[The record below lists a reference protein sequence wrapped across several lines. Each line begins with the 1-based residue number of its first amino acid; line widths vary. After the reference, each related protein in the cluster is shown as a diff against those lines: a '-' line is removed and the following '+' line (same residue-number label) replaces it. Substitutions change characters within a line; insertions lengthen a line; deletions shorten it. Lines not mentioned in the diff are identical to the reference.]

1 MKTEL
6 YLNGSLLDLFDDI
19 NINLSYSLTD
29 IENPTNRQST
39 FSRTIEIPSTAN
51 NDSIFNQ
58 IFLFDQWVLD
68 FDPNVK
74 ADAFILQ
81 DGSEIFNGIG
91 QLLSIKDNGTS
102 KTYEIGLFGQSANLF
117 KTIEGKEL
125 TDIDFSDLNH
135 YWNEGNITDSWD
147 VNVSAPGVGYYYPF
161 VDYGQNFER
170 QNTSPASFLYTD
182 ADFYPAIYV
191 REYVDRIITD
201 AGFTWESDFFD
212 SNYFKRLIIPY
223 GVASVPY
230 LSESVLST
238 FLYRIRLKNMT
249 FPIQTSNPYPAN
261 GSTYTL
267 EMGVSTPSPYFDG
280 GNYNTTTYKYTAPAN
295 ESLNL
300 QFTTTCFPDANYVNV
315 TATFKLYKNGS
326 FYDDFF
332 ALNWD
337 GSELGNPKSLTGFIS
352 AVSLSVGDTLEVRMN
367 VTNVAGTVKMRV
379 VWNET
384 YWLNQLA
391 ETPTM
396 QPGYFWDMS
405 QTIVP
410 KIKQSELLNGLI
422 NMFNLFIMPDKNEP
436 TKLLIEPYK
445 DFYFD
450 TANDWTS
457 KWDVA
462 KGYEV
467 TPNGYLSSKL
477 YNFKYKNGGAFFEK
491 RYQDSY
497 QSGYGDRLYK
507 VNNDFSTD
515 TNSKETVF
523 ACCTMAGYTSSARIA
538 PRFWDLDQSGVVK
551 GITAGLRVLYAS
563 YITYPKVSGDFYFNS
578 VLFDNYPYAGTLD
591 NPYNPLYDLLF
602 GIPQELYYS
611 NTAENTSVY
620 KYTNGNLFNVYWK
633 NYIDELTDSNAKK
646 VTLYVNLTPND
657 IAQLDFRKLVYI
669 NNTLFRILAISDY
682 DANSRQSTKVDLLKV
697 TDQPEFV
704 PTVFELTNGT
714 GAFILDEPQPKIIT
728 NLA

>member
-58 IFLFDQWVLD
+58 IFLFDQWVID

-102 KTYEIGLFGQSANLF
+102 RTYEIGLFGQSANLF

-170 QNTSPASFLYTD
+170 QNTAPASFLYTD

-191 REYVDRIITD
+191 REYVDRIISD

-212 SNYFKRLIIPY
+212 SDYFKRLIIPY

-230 LSESVLST
+230 ITESELYK
-238 FLYRIRLKNMT
+238 FLYKAGLTSNYGFIPPTLGGTTLPLNDVTTTGFFNGGHYSTSTYRYTAIQAVDTNFQGHFKAYVQ
-249 FPIQTSNPYPAN
+249 QTSPIVYPDSVTARFSIFKN
-261 GSTYTL
+261 GVEVAYNTYTW
-267 EMGVSTPSPYFDG
+267 GATDSSTQIINVFYAD
-280 GNYNTTTYKYTAPAN
+280 TA
-295 ESLNL
+295 
-300 QFTTTCFPDANYVNV
+300 V
-315 TATFKLYKNGS
+315 
-326 FYDDFF
+326 
-332 ALNWD
+332 
-337 GSELGNPKSLTGFIS
+337 
-352 AVSLSVGDTLEVRMN
+352 SVGDYYEIKVNTLYVGLTSLN
-367 VTNVAGTVKMRV
+367 TGIYLDKTD
-379 VWNET
+379 T
-384 YWLNQLA
+384 FFLNQLA
-391 ETPTM
+391 KTPTM
-396 QPGYFWDMS
+396 QPGFFWDMS

-410 KIKQSELLNGLI
+410 KIKQSELLSGLI
-422 NMFNLFIMPDKNEP
+422 NMFNLFVMPDKNEP

-467 TPNGYLSSKL
+467 IPNGYLSSKL

-538 PRFWDLDQSGVVK
+538 PRYWDLDQSGVVK
-551 GITAGLRVLYAS
+551 GITAGLRVLYAN

-578 VLFDNYPYAGTLD
+578 VLFDSYPYAGTLD

-697 TDQPEFV
+697 IDQPEFV